1 MTPQPALTES
11 MENYLEAILNLEK
24 TQKVARVKDIADKLS
39 LQRGSVSGALKSLEE
54 KGLINYTPY
63 SFITLTREGKKIAED
78 ITIGTKCLKIF
89 Y

>member
-54 KGLINYTPY
+54 KGLINYTALQLYHPDP
-63 SFITLTREGKKIAED
+63 RRKKNCRRDHPSAQSA
-78 ITIGTKCLKIF
+78 
-89 Y
+89 